1 MFRFRIPGEL
11 SDVLVTD
18 FKFVMDS
25 STGEPRN
32 SLVIRDQALLAA
44 AAQGGLIVE
53 MSVTDGITERTL
65 LICVP
70 IKLNGILTGP
80 AWDFSSWHLF
90 GLPGLPL
97 NKSATVPGAILGT
110 LATAY
115 VKRGTFDALLGV
127 VLILASIFIFVRPN
141 PISRP
146 RKKASPN
153 SFRRVLVDSE
163 GETHDFSYNLPLGL
177 ALSLI
182 IGFLSSLLGIGGG
195 IIHVPVLIL
204 LLSFPVHIAT
214 ATSHFMLAIMALTAT
229 LMHVGT
235 GGFAHGGIQR
245 TIVLSVGMIMG
256 AQLGAI
262 LSPRLQGGYIV
273 RGLAIALAMVGMR
286 LLWVASQAA
295 QVAKV

>member
-1 MFRFRIPGEL
+1 MEQYHWFVPLGFVLGAYGTL
-11 SDVLVTD
+11 VGAGGAFVLVPILLLLYPEASPETIT
-18 FKFVMDS
+18 S
-25 STGEPRN
+25 I
-32 SLVIRDQALLAA
+32 SLAVVFFNCLSGSVAYAGTRRIDYKSGLL
-44 AAQGGLIVE
+44 
-53 MSVTDGITERTL
+53 
-65 LICVP
+65 
-70 IKLNGILTGP
+70 
-80 AWDFSSWHLF
+80 FSI
-90 GLPGLPL
+90 
-97 NKSATVPGAILGT
+97 ATVPGAILGT

-127 VLILASIFIFVRPN
+127 VLILASIFIFIRPD
-141 PISRP
+141 PVSRP
-146 RKKASPN
+146 RKKASPH

-245 TIVLSVGMIMG
+245 TIVLSVGMILG

-262 LSPRLQGGYIV
+262 LSPRLRGGYIV

-286 LLWVASQAA
+286 LLWVAFQAP

>member
-1 MFRFRIPGEL
+1 MEQYHWFVPLGFVLGAYGTL
-11 SDVLVTD
+11 VGAGGAFVLVPILLLLYPEASPETIT
-18 FKFVMDS
+18 S
-25 STGEPRN
+25 I
-32 SLVIRDQALLAA
+32 SLAVVFFNCLSGSAAYAGTRRIDYKSGLL
-44 AAQGGLIVE
+44 
-53 MSVTDGITERTL
+53 
-65 LICVP
+65 
-70 IKLNGILTGP
+70 
-80 AWDFSSWHLF
+80 FSI
-90 GLPGLPL
+90 
-97 NKSATVPGAILGT
+97 ATVPGAILGT